1 MRTRLERVNFETVE
15 AVERERERER
25 ERATLYST
33 WKLFIKAYNKILHL
47 NINNYNKHRSRK
59 IYVHFLCT

>member
-33 WKLFIKAYNKILHL
+33 WKLFIRDITK
-47 NINNYNKHRSRK
+47 
-59 IYVHFLCT
+59 VHI